1 MHVSP
6 AFHPSVGQ
14 ERAQTRTLNKLMS
27 LWPVQQ
33 VILERVLTC
42 SVGTAGGD
50 RGLIDRGLVVGGVV
64 LVSHGGALERVRYD
78 SGTAA
83 GVMCEVVMGSARPKR
98 RFSLMGYLM
107 NSLET
112 QLGGANGSWTGF
124 GGSGIIAALIAATQ
138 PHTMRLGW
146 VTPCQRGQNNSSL
159 DQLLPR

>member
-6 AFHPSVGQ
+6 AFHPLVGQ

-78 SGTAA
+78 SGTA
-83 GVMCEVVMGSARPKR
+83 GLMCEVVMGFARPKR
-98 RFSLMGYLM
+98 RFNLMGYFDEFFGDTTWRCKWELDRLWREWDHCCF
-107 NSLET
+107 NSCDT
-112 QLGGANGSWTGF
+112 AAHHAIGLGHPMPTG
-124 GGSGIIAALIAATQ
+124 TKQ
-138 PHTMRLGW
+138 
-146 VTPCQRGQNNSSL
+146 
-159 DQLLPR
+159 